1 MAVGRGLRMVGAGG
15 IRVTI
20 PVIPG
25 AIAVGAA
32 TQAEEEAEEMAAG
45 AVGTE
50 AGFVGG
56 GLGGRS

>member
-25 AIAVGAA
+25 AIAVGEVI
-32 TQAEEEAEEMAAG
+32 QGEAEEMAEG
-45 AVGTE
+45 AAETE
-50 AGFVGG
+50 SESSRVY
-56 GLGGRS
+56 GLRV